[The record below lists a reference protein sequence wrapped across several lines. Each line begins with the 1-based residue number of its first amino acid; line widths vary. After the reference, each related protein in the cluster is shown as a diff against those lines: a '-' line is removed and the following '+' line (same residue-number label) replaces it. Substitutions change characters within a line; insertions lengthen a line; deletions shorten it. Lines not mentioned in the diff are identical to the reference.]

1 MVEHPVARPA
11 RRVLALRLAL
21 VVCSVLGLDT
31 IVAPGAAADPGLVW
45 SPAGAHI
52 TYAPAAPDTYAYAP
66 SAVTVAGRTYYFS
79 CHNDVSGVI
88 ADSVW
93 FAQAVKGK
101 VRRQLSVLDPSPGGW
116 DDHHVC
122 DPSVVAGDFGYAG
135 ARYSYAMF
143 YLGTD
148 RDSTGNQIGVA
159 FATDLAGP
167 WVRSPSP
174 IVGIPPGAAST
185 WGVGQPSATTV
196 DAATGSVLLFYTD
209 GTAGTAGYRRHLVLG
224 DAGDWVVGAPER
236 VTTAGLGEEPLHNFD
251 VAYDPRLDR
260 FYMARE
266 AGPRPADAPTYI
278 SERIEID
285 SIAAPDVTTGTWRVE
300 GEITPAMTGLARNH
314 NPGIVR
320 TVEGT
325 LPAGDRIDVVV
336 SGSTTGPFP
345 QSLFSYDLWTI
356 TGTLP

>member
-1 MVEHPVARPA
+1 MVEHPVGRRA
-11 RRVLALRLAL
+11 RRVLAVRLVL
-21 VVCSVLGLDT
+21 VVCAVLGLDT
-31 IVAPGAAADPGLVW
+31 VVAPGAAADPGLVW
-45 SPAGAHI
+45 SSTGAHR
-52 TYAPAAPDTYAYAP
+52 TYAPGAPGTYAYAP
-66 SAVTVAGRTYYFS
+66 SAVTEGGRTYYFS
-79 CHNDVSGVI
+79 CHNDVGGVI

-101 VRRQLSVLDPSPGGW
+101 VRRQQSVLDPSPGGW

-122 DPSVVAGDFGYAG
+122 DPSVVAGNFGYAG

-148 RDSTGNQIGVA
+148 QDSTGNQIGVA

-174 IVGIPPGAAST
+174 IVSIPPGAAST

-196 DAATGSVLLFYTD
+196 DAASGSVLLFYTD
-209 GTAGTAGYRRHLVLG
+209 GTAGTLPYRRNLDLG
-224 DAGDWVVGAPER
+224 DAAHWVVGEPEP
-236 VTTAGLGEEPLHNFD
+236 VTTAGLGGGPLHNFD
-251 VAYDPRLDR
+251 VAYDPRRDR
-260 FYMARE
+260 FYVARE
-266 AGPRPADAPTYI
+266 AGPRPTDSPTYI
-278 SERIEID
+278 SARIEVD
-285 SIAAPDVTTGTWRVE
+285 SIAASDVGTGTWRVE
-300 GEITPAMTGLARNH
+300 GEITQAMTGLARNH

-320 TVEGT
+320 TVQGT

-345 QSLFSYDLWTI
+345 QTLFSYDLWTI
-356 TGTLP
+356 TGTFP